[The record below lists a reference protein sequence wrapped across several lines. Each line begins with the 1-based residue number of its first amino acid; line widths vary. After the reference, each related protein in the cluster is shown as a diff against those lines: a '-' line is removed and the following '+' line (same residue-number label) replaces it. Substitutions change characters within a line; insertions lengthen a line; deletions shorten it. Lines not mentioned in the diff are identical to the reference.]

1 MYVLEGPIDDGKMR
15 VQGFPEDVIAA
26 FTSGFPDDWAVILP
40 ACLRYGNAWQQ
51 GSRAKRAGC

>member
-40 ACLRYGNAWQQ
+40 ACLRYTCVAARQQ
-51 GSRAKRAGC
+51 GKTG